1 MFFIEVKK
9 GKKVMDRVG
18 EGGIMCVSVG
28 FGIKDSYVGGFRNW
42 VDFECEGG
50 GCWWLYLLEL
60 YFFIFL
66 MVDVIIF
73 ILVFCCVEVIVRL

>member
-28 FGIKDSYVGGFRNW
+28 FGIKDSYVGGFRN
-42 VDFECEGG
+42 
-50 GCWWLYLLEL
+50 
-60 YFFIFL
+60 
-66 MVDVIIF
+66 
-73 ILVFCCVEVIVRL
+73 